1 MEAAPRAGRIIGVLI
16 IIQMVGGALVNF
28 SLEAPLFGAPG
39 FLVNAAPHSTQIAL
53 GALLG
58 VALEALWIAIAV
70 TAFPFLYERARALAL
85 WFGALAAVL
94 LAVAVAEAATVM
106 SMISL
111 SEAYTKASAPAQ
123 EQLQTLRIV
132 VASARNWAHYMGK
145 IVDGVAILVFYAAL
159 FRLALV
165 PRWLSG
171 FGLVAALL
179 MVTGVGMPLFGHAV
193 FFPLLAPLGFAQL
206 ALAVWLLTK
215 GFKAA

>member
-1 MEAAPRAGRIIGVLI
+1 MLI

-70 TAFPFLYERARALAL
+70 TAFPLLYERARALAL

-106 SMISL
+106 SMISV
-111 SEAYTKASAPAQ
+111 SEAYTKASVPAQ
-123 EQLQTLRIV
+123 EQLQALRVV
-132 VASARNWAHYMGK
+132 VASARNWAHYLGK
-145 IVDGVAILVFYAAL
+145 IVDGSAILLFYAAL
-159 FRLALV
+159 FRSALV
-165 PRWLSG
+165 PRWIAG
-171 FGLVAALL
+171 FGLIAAVL
-179 MVTGVGMPLFGHAV
+179 MITGVGMPLFGHSV
-193 FFPLLAPLGFAQL
+193 FFPLLAPLGLAQL
-206 ALAVWLLTK
+206 TLAAWLLTK
-215 GFKAA
+215 GFRPA